1 MMKYVISAFNC
12 ADIDVYSETSWA
24 HFEEERRKKLERNED
39 DVVSL
44 SSDDEPP
51 RRAVPSIR
59 LRLQC
64 DSAPVLEVRVEKV
77 PFVSIV
83 ADLDHNYQNAG
94 ENIPKQEQNTFGEDD
109 YFEPRWR

>member
-1 MMKYVISAFNC
+1 MKFVLVAFDC
-12 ADIDVYSETSWA
+12 TDSDVYSEKSWT
-24 HFEEERRKKLERNED
+24 HFEEERRRKLERKEE

-64 DSAPVLEVRVEKV
+64 GSAPVLEVRVEKV
-77 PFVSIV
+77 HSFLLLLI
-83 ADLDHNYQNAG
+83 
-94 ENIPKQEQNTFGEDD
+94 
-109 YFEPRWR
+109 